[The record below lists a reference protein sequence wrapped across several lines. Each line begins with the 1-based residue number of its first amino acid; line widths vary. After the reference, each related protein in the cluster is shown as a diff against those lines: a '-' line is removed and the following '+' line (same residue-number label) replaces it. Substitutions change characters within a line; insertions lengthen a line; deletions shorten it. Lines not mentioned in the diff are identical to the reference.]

1 MVEQI
6 RAYVDGWNA
15 HDGPTVLATFGPG
28 GTYVDPSLPGPIS
41 DDAIAGYVAGLAT
54 AFPDL
59 RFTVDEL
66 IVEGPRVVMPWRMQG
81 TNTGPMP
88 DLPEPTGRTCDV
100 SGIDVITI
108 GPDGISSIVGYFDQ
122 KTFADQLGL

>member
-1 MVEQI
+1 MVDRV

-15 HDGPTVLATFGPG
+15 HDGTAVLATFGPG

-41 DDAIAGYVAGLAT
+41 GDAIASYVAVYAS

-59 RFTVDEL
+59 HFTVEEV
-66 IVEGPRVVMPWRMQG
+66 IAEGSRVVLPWRMQG
-81 TNTGPMP
+81 TNTGPLP
-88 DLPEPTGRTCDV
+88 DLPEPTGRTCDLP
-100 SGIDVITI
+100 GIDVITV

-122 KTFADQLGL
+122 KTFADQLCL